1 MMTNSTPPLASPPGD
16 QREGGCAWAL
26 VIGLWLWSLSV
37 TFAAQGGSLM
47 AAWFAQASAADRSSQ
62 QTLAVG
68 LLQPL
73 LVGAP
78 ALLLLAVRGPRQ
90 GAIVRTILLATLAAS
105 LLLTPRVL
113 LAPDQTYAAGLA
125 RAGIGAGLGLI
136 LLVWARAQGRLQM
149 RPGAGLGLMALL
161 AVVFLVPWLL
171 FGALGDALDG
181 LLAMAQAAGLAL
193 LVGGLAAL
201 LMPQLAATSDQVA
214 SNHWLGGVSLAVAL
228 AAIGGAWGQMD
239 YQAFLLG
246 LLPVLAFPLAWQGAG
261 RRRFPL
267 SGALLMVFVAAC
279 GPFAF
284 ADPRETHLIGLYS
297 GDTVVWTLR
306 ALGWDLLLGLAI
318 LLILGLAG
326 GRRRSVRGRVWVS
339 LAIVGWIG
347 AAILYLFA
355 GQPGFYGD
363 DFFVVLNEQADL
375 SGAAGITEVD
385 ARRTWVYETLVTQAD
400 AAQLD
405 LLTWLDEAG
414 ISYTRYY
421 LVDGI
426 EVHANALR
434 RWQIGRRRDVARV
447 LYSPSLRPLPEPP
460 PFEPGDPN
468 PPTATPWGVEAIGA
482 PRVWEEF
489 GVTGEGVVVGQSD
502 SGVDAEHPALAGSFR
517 GRGGAYDFNWL
528 DPWTGR
534 LRPYDANGHGT
545 HTLGTV
551 LGQDGIGVAPGAVWF
566 GCANLVRNLGNI
578 ANYLACMQFML
589 APHPQQGDPL
599 HEGDPTLAADVST
612 NSWGCPPAIE
622 GCDQETLW
630 LATAV
635 LRAAGIFFVAAAGNE
650 GPACNSLRT
659 PPGNY
664 GNVLSVGAI
673 DPAGD
678 LAMFSNRGPATAA
691 PDGSTGPDLLAPG
704 VEVTSAWPGGTWNT
718 IEGTSMAAPH
728 VAGVVA
734 LMWSANPALA
744 GNIDATE
751 RILQET
757 AAPFTGPAS
766 PCETDGQAPD
776 SASGFGILDAYAA
789 VERALAFK

>member
-1 MMTNSTPPLASPPGD
+1 
-16 QREGGCAWAL
+16 L

-37 TFAAQGGSLM
+37 TLAAQGGSLV
-47 AAWFAQASAADRSSQ
+47 AAWFAQTSATDRSFQ
-62 QTLAVG
+62 QILAVG

-78 ALLLLAVRGPRQ
+78 ALLLLAARGPRQ
-90 GAIVRTILLATLAAS
+90 GAVVRTILLATLAAS

-136 LLVWARAQGRLQM
+136 LLVWARAQGRLQV
-149 RPGAGLGLMALL
+149 RSGADLGAMTL
-161 AVVFLVPWLL
+161 AAMIFLAPWLR
-171 FGALGDALDG
+171 FGALGDGLDV
-181 LLAMAQAAGLAL
+181 LLAMVQAAGLAL

-201 LMPQLAATSDQVA
+201 LMPQLAGAPDQA
-214 SNHWLGGVSLAVAL
+214 GRQYWLGGVAL
-228 AAIGGAWGQMD
+228 AAALATIGGAWGQMD
-239 YQAFLLG
+239 YQALLLG
-246 LLPVLAFPLAWQGAG
+246 LLPLLAFPLAWLGAD

-267 SGALLMVFVAAC
+267 AAALLLIFIAAC
-279 GPFAF
+279 GPLAF
-284 ADPRETHLIGLYS
+284 ADPRETHLIGLFS

-306 ALGWDLLLGLAI
+306 ALGWDVLLGLAI
-318 LLILGLAG
+318 LFILGLGG
-326 GRRRSVRGRVWVS
+326 GRLRGVRRRAWV
-339 LAIVGWIG
+339 ATAAVGWVG

-363 DFFVVLNEQADL
+363 DFFVVMKEQADL
-375 SGAAGITEVD
+375 SGVADITD
-385 ARRTWVYETLVTQAD
+385 LDSRRAWVYQTLVTQAD
-400 AAQLD
+400 ASQLD
-405 LLTWLDEAG
+405 LLTWLDAAG

-434 RWQIGRRRDVARV
+434 RWQIKRRPDVARV

-468 PPTATPWGVEAIGA
+468 PPTAIPWGVEAIGA
-482 PRVWEEF
+482 PRVWDEL
-489 GVTGEGVVVGQSD
+489 GVNGKGVVVGQSD

-517 GRGGAYDFNWL
+517 GRGGAFDFNWL
-528 DPWTGR
+528 DPWTHR
-534 LRPYDANGHGT
+534 PQPYDANGHGT
-545 HTLGTV
+545 HTLATV
-551 LGQDGIGVAPGAVWF
+551 LGQGGIGVAPGAVWF

-578 ANYLACMQFML
+578 ANYLDCMQFML

-599 HEGDPTLAADVST
+599 HEGDPALAADVST
-612 NSWGCPPAIE
+612 NSWGCPASIE

-630 LATAV
+630 LATAA

-664 GNVLSVGAI
+664 SNVLSVGAI

-678 LAMFSNRGPATAA
+678 LTTFSNRGPATAA
-691 PDGSTGPDLLAPG
+691 PDGSTAPDLLAPG
-704 VEVTSAWPGGTWNT
+704 VEVTSAWPGGAWNT

-734 LMWSANPALA
+734 LMWSANPALR

-757 AAPFTGPAS
+757 ASPYPGPPS

>member
-1 MMTNSTPPLASPPGD
+1 MTNSTPPLTSPPAGR
-16 QREGGCAWAL
+16 REGGCAWAL
-26 VIGLWLWSLSV
+26 VIGLLLWSLSV
-37 TFAAQGGSLM
+37 TLAAQGGSLM
-47 AAWFAQASAADRSSQ
+47 AAWFAQMSATGRSLQ
-62 QTLAVG
+62 QILAAG

-90 GAIVRTILLATLAAS
+90 GAVVRTILLATLAAS

-171 FGALGDALDG
+171 FGALGDGLDV

-193 LVGGLAAL
+193 MAASLAAL
-201 LMPQLAATSDQVA
+201 LMPQLAATSDQVV
-214 SNHWLGGVSLAVAL
+214 SNHWLGGVALAVAL

-246 LLPVLAFPLAWQGAG
+246 LLPVLAFPLAWLGAD

-267 SGALLMVFVAAC
+267 SGALLLVFVAAC

-326 GRRRSVRGRVWVS
+326 GWLRSVRGRAWVS
-339 LAIVGWIG
+339 LAMVGWVG
-347 AAILYLFA
+347 AAILYLFT

-363 DFFVVLNEQADL
+363 DFFVVMNEQADL
-375 SGAAGITEVD
+375 SGAAGITAVD

-405 LLTWLDEAG
+405 LLTWLDKAG

-434 RWQIGRRRDVARV
+434 RWQISRRPDVARV

-468 PPTATPWGVEAIGA
+468 PPATTPWGVEAIGA

-502 SGVDAEHPALAGSFR
+502 SGVDAEHPALAGNFR

-528 DPWTGR
+528 DPWTGSPQ
-534 LRPYDANGHGT
+534 PYDANGHGT

-551 LGQDGIGVAPGAVWF
+551 LGQGGIGVAPGAVWF

-578 ANYLACMQFML
+578 ANYLDCMQFML

-612 NSWGCPPAIE
+612 NSWGCPADVE

-630 LATAV
+630 LATAA

-673 DPAGD
+673 DRAGD
-678 LAMFSNRGPATAA
+678 LATFSNRGPATAA

-704 VEVTSAWPGGTWNT
+704 VGVTSAWPGGTWKT

-757 AAPFTGPAS
+757 ASPYTGPTS